1 MDKYFG
7 NAKLI
12 NPQGHEVAA
21 SGLASNKLVGLY
33 FSAHWC
39 PPCRSFT
46 PLLAETYRAMKS
58 EGKEFE
64 IVFLS
69 SDQSES
75 QFKEYYSQMPWL
87 ALPFAERSLKDKIAS
102 QIGVNGIPLLV
113 LINPEDGKILTKEG
127 RRVILEDRSGQQ
139 FPWEAARSAG
149 GGSCSIQ

>member
-7 NAKLI
+7 NATLI
-12 NPQGHEVAA
+12 NAQGKEVAV
-21 SGLASNKLVGLY
+21 SSLRSNKVVGLY

-46 PLLAETYRAMKS
+46 PMLAETYRTMKS
-58 EGKEFE
+58 QGKEFE

-69 SDQSES
+69 SDQSEA

-87 ALPFAERSLKDKIAS
+87 ALPFAQRSLKDQIAG

-113 LINPEDGKILTKEG
+113 LVNPEDGKILTKDG
-127 RRVILEDRSGQQ
+127 RKVILEDRNGQQ
-139 FPWEAARSAG
+139 FPWESARSAS
-149 GGSCSIQ
+149 GSCIVQ